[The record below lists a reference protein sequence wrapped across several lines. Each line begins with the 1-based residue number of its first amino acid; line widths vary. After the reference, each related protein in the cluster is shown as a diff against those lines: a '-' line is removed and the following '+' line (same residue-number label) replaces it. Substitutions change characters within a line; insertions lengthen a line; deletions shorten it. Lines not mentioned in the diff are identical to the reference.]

1 MLSDRLIVI
10 QGYLDRIETGWRIG
24 EPSASE
30 TDSDVVV
37 LENAGKGKV
46 AYAALPPIWFGGG
59 MPQFIEWEIRR
70 ALNDSKTE

>member
-10 QGYLDRIETGWRIG
+10 QRYLDRIETGWRIG
-24 EPSASE
+24 KPSGSE
-30 TDSDVVV
+30 ADPDVVV

-46 AYAALPPIWFGGG
+46 AYAALPPTWFGGG

-70 ALNDSKTE
+70 ALNDTKAK